1 MNQRRVLAP
10 HLFAV
15 ALAAAALLSLSAAA
29 SAAAARHVPPR
40 FLGTVADGPLFDEA
54 ALSAAGTSL
63 ERELDLMVAAG
74 VESVRLSFYWA
85 PMQPYASWDQVSPAE
100 RPRFRGGAGVP
111 TDFEA
116 TDRIVQ
122 LAAERGLALLPVVL
136 RAPDW
141 AARFPGQWASPP
153 ADPRTYAAFVR
164 ALAERYGRGGSFW
177 RERPRLRRLPLTEWQ
192 IWNEPTMQSFWL
204 TQPFAS
210 DYVALLRA
218 TRRALDQADRRARI
232 VLAGLVYESWDA
244 LDKVYR
250 AGGRRWFDALALHPF
265 TRRPDDVL
273 RIVERN
279 RTVMARHRD
288 GGKPI
293 YLSELSW
300 PSSRGRIPVRYGY
313 ETDERGQARRLTAAL
328 RLLAANRRRLGLRRV
343 YWYTWLTRETHPD
356 YPFDYA
362 GLRRLQPARVRSKP
376 ALGAYRRTALRLEG
390 CAAKGRT
397 ATRCRR

>member
-1 MNQRRVLAP
+1 VNR
-10 HLFAV
+10 FAV
-15 ALAAAALLSLSAAA
+15 FLAAAAVLCLPAPAVAA
-29 SAAAARHVPPR
+29 SGRQVPPR
-40 FLGTVADGPLFDEA
+40 FLGTVADGPVFEDA

-63 ERELDLMVAAG
+63 GRELDLMVRAG
-74 VESVRLSFYWA
+74 VESVRMSFYWA
-85 PMQPYASWDQVSPAE
+85 PMQPYGSWEQVPPAE
-100 RPRFRGGAGVP
+100 RAQFHDASGVP
-111 TDFEA
+111 TDFRA

-141 AARFPGQWASPP
+141 AARFPGEWASPP
-153 ADPRTYAAFVR
+153 AEPRAYAAFVR
-164 ALAERYGRGGSFW
+164 ALAERYGRRGSFW
-177 RERPRLRRLPLTEWQ
+177 REQPSLPKLALNEWQ
-192 IWNEPTMQSFWL
+192 LWNEPTMQSFWL

-210 DYVALLRA
+210 DYVAVVRA
-218 TRRALDQADRRARI
+218 TYRALRRVDRRARI

-244 LDKVYR
+244 LEQIYR
-250 AGGRRWFDALALHPF
+250 AGGRRWFHALALHPF

-273 RIVERN
+273 RIIERN

-288 GGKPI
+288 GRKPI

-313 ETDERGQARRLTAAL
+313 ETNERGQAQRLSAAL
-328 RLLAANRRRLGLRRV
+328 RLLSANRRRLGLRRV

-362 GLRRLQPARVRSKP
+362 GLRRLGSAGVRSKP
-376 ALGAYRRTALRLEG
+376 ALRAYRRTALRLEG
-390 CAAKGRT
+390 CRAKGGT
-397 ATRCRR
+397 ASRCRR

>member
-1 MNQRRVLAP
+1 MAAP
-10 HLFAV
+10 
-15 ALAAAALLSLSAAA
+15 
-29 SAAAARHVPPR
+29 ARQVPPR
-40 FLGTVADGPLFDEA
+40 FLGTVADGPLFEDA

-63 ERELDLMVAAG
+63 QRELDVMVSAG

-85 PMQPYASWDQVSPAE
+85 PMQPYASWDQVPPAE
-100 RPRFRGGAGVP
+100 RGQFRDAAGVP
-111 TDFEA
+111 TDFRA

-122 LAAERGLALLPVVL
+122 LAAERRLALLPVVL

-141 AARFPGQWASPP
+141 AARFPGEWASPP
-153 ADPRTYAAFVR
+153 ADPRAYAAFVR
-164 ALAERYGRGGSFW
+164 ALAKRYGRGGSFW
-177 RERPRLRRLPLTEWQ
+177 RERPGLPRLPLTEWQ
-192 IWNEPTMQSFWL
+192 LWNEPTMQSFWL

-210 DYVALLRA
+210 DYVALARA
-218 TRRALDQADRRARI
+218 THRALRRVDRRARI
-232 VLAGLVYESWDA
+232 VLAGLVYESSDA
-244 LDKVYR
+244 LGQVYR

-288 GGKPI
+288 GRKPI

-313 ETDERGQARRLTAAL
+313 ETNERGQARRLSAAL

-343 YWYTWLTRETHPD
+343 YWYTWLTRETDPE

-362 GLRRLQPARVRSKP
+362 GVRRIHTERVRSKP
-376 ALGAYRRTALRLEG
+376 ALGAYRRAALRLEG
-390 CAAKGRT
+390 CRAKRRT